1 MSAGG
6 CGGDR
11 VLSLLKAGKLDD
23 AFLMSKSVIQEQGQK
38 KWLGEV
44 DMDGRV
50 ILQVALTQGAD
61 QLVGWL
67 LESGF
72 DELKLT
78 NFDSS
83 NWTSLHQSAS
93 KGNIAFVELIL
104 NLLRDDELN
113 KIVCPTKRETTPL
126 HLASSKGYVEIV
138 IILLSSGS
146 KPSHRDKRGQTS
158 LHRAAAQGHIDV
170 LEVLCTSDSSTSF
183 LNAKDS
189 NGDTALHLWRSSC
202 DPLKHECVKNFLI
215 GKGALN
221 LANDEGEL
229 AFEIINKQ

>member
-1 MSAGG
+1 MSA
-6 CGGDR
+6 GGDR
-11 VLSLLKAGKLDD
+11 VLSLLKAGSLDD
-23 AFLMSKSVIQEQGQK
+23 AFLLSKSIIQEQGQK

-50 ILQVALTQGAD
+50 VLQVALTQGAD

-72 DELKLT
+72 DELNLA
-78 NFDSS
+78 NYDSS

-93 KGNIAFVELIL
+93 IGNIAFVELIL

-113 KIVCPTKRETTPL
+113 KIVCPTTRETTPL

-138 IILLSSGS
+138 TVLLSSGS
-146 KPSHRDKRGQTS
+146 KPSQRDKRGQTS

-170 LEVLCTSDSSTSF
+170 LEVLCKNDSSPSF

-189 NGDTALHLWRSSC
+189 NGDTALHLWKSSC
-202 DPLKHECVKNFLI
+202 DPLKHEGVKNFLI
-215 GKGALN
+215 GKGVIN
-221 LANDEGEL
+221 LTNDEGEL